1 MCIVVVC
8 SEMKEERDEDGV
20 IFFFFRL
27 SSEPLLLSEFWRV
40 WSFFLSFSFSLSSVK
55 HQCVGNVK
63 REGEAKEGGKGVNPM
78 KVYDEGSSILA
89 PFPGG
94 RRI

>member
-1 MCIVVVC
+1 M
-8 SEMKEERDEDGV
+8 S
-20 IFFFFRL
+20 L
-27 SSEPLLLSEFWRV
+27 SLFSLFDSSGASGL
-40 WSFFLSFSFSLSSVK
+40 SFFLSFSFSLSSVK

-63 REGEAKEGGKGVNPM
+63 GEGEAKEGGKGVNPM